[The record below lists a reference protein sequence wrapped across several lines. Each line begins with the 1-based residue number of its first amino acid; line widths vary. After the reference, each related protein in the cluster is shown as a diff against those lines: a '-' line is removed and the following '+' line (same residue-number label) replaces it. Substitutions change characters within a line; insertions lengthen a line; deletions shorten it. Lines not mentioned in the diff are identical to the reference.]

1 MELKKKKGFKT
12 VSPWASWLN
21 RRIIP
26 ARKNEGNGYMLG
38 QCILK
43 MLVMMMM
50 VMTRRQW
57 WGGTVTI
64 AVLTE

>member
-1 MELKKKKGFKT
+1 MLNAMELKKRLKT

-50 VMTRRQW
+50 VMTQRQ
-57 WGGTVTI
+57 
-64 AVLTE
+64 